1 MLEHG
6 GRYHSRPR
14 PAMCQRA
21 RLTQQRPGTD
31 DGAIAGPA
39 SSGRAYPR
47 PSGRVSI
54 GGRARLASD
63 HTKAEATFGH
73 ASAPCRTYNAVA
85 LLRLSPYATATKG
98 KPLLGTTGSLI
109 D

>member
-1 MLEHG
+1 M
-6 GRYHSRPR
+6 
-14 PAMCQRA
+14 
-21 RLTQQRPGTD
+21 
-31 DGAIAGPA
+31 
-39 SSGRAYPR
+39 
-47 PSGRVSI
+47 
-54 GGRARLASD
+54 ASD

-85 LLRLSPYATATKG
+85 LLRLSAYGIATKG

>member
-14 PAMCQRA
+14 PAMCQRPP
-21 RLTQQRPGTD
+21 LTQQARGTD

-47 PSGRVSI
+47 PSGRVFNWWQ
-54 GGRARLASD
+54 G
-63 HTKAEATFGH
+63 TFGLGSH
-73 ASAPCRTYNAVA
+73 EGGGHLWACGAPCRTYNAFA
-85 LLRLSPYATATKG
+85 LLRLSAYGIATKG
-98 KPLLGTTGSLI
+98 KPLLGTTGSL
-109 D
+109 